1 MFRRIINNLA
11 VNPSSLNQFVFYSK
25 RLKKERSIRTIGV
38 SLMILS
44 LFVQLFAAAIPAE
57 KSFANGDNDIVKTK
71 IRNLDHLVSI
81 CKTDAKVRSIYA
93 RFGANCDQIATAKQK
108 TINANGANYWS
119 IGYSPLSQYNISSD
133 EWGEVAVKVGSENI
147 FQRPLRA
154 WGPHNYVAYEFK
166 ANGKTYWILQDCGNL
181 VTIGAYSKPPSLEVH
196 KQLITP
202 KQVQVGDTVKYRITY
217 RNPVLESV
225 AVDFRLRDLLNPNLE
240 LVGMD
245 GRNGFVDGDPV
256 IDLKGLG
263 GSTTFREITLA
274 AKVKTRPADGKICN
288 VVRVS
293 ADVVGRVES
302 KEDVCVT
309 VVKPPT
315 PPPVTPTTPAPTP
328 PTTPATPTTPVTP
341 KCAVPGKTDLPVDS
355 PLCKH
360 DAPAGICIAST
371 GFLAGSNKDF
381 KVSTVSSVEG
391 TTKVRKYTYI
401 MDGDTANKREVTSSS
416 LTNEQT
422 YNGLKPGTH
431 KVAVTVDFTNE
442 VGQSASDS
450 CTAEITVAENARV
463 TQSKSVSKD
472 GADMNGKKVSSGDVL
487 KFNLTTRNVTATEYK
502 NFAGEDFFG
511 DVLNYA
517 DIVDVSELTKQGM
530 SLGQDKVIRWTTPS
544 IAGNSEEVKTITVKV
559 KPKIPTTNQSSNI
572 SSDFDC
578 IIDNKYGNQVT
589 MSVDCPVIKTIETT
603 TGKLPDTGPGTAALI
618 VFGVTVMAG
627 YFAAR
632 ARLMAKEADIIRKM
646 NQHSHVGA

>member
-25 RLKKERSIRTIGV
+25 RLKKEQSIRTIGV
-38 SLMILS
+38 VLMIMS
-44 LFVQLFAAAIPAE
+44 LFVQLIAAAIPAE
-57 KSFANGDNDIVKTK
+57 KSFAAGANDIVQTE

-81 CKTDAKVRSIYA
+81 CKTNAQVRAIYA

-108 TINANGANYWS
+108 TISASGANYWS
-119 IGYSPLSQYNISSD
+119 IGRNPLSQYNISSD
-133 EWGEVAVKVGSENI
+133 EWGEVAVKVGGETI
-147 FQRPLRA
+147 YQRPLRA
-154 WGPHNYVAYEFK
+154 WGPSSYVAYEFQ
-166 ANGKTYWILQDCGNL
+166 ANGKTYWILKDCGNL
-181 VTIGAYSKPPSLEVH
+181 VTIGAYSKPPGLEVH
-196 KQLITP
+196 KQLLTP
-202 KQVQVGDTVKYRITY
+202 KQVNVGDTVKYRITY

-240 LVGMD
+240 FVGMD
-245 GRNGFVDGDPV
+245 GRNGFIDGDPV

-274 AKVKTRPADGKICN
+274 AKVKSRPADGKICN

-302 KEDVCVT
+302 KEDVCIT
-309 VVKPPT
+309 VAKPPT
-315 PPPVTPTTPAPTP
+315 PTPPTPTP
-328 PTTPATPTTPVTP
+328 PTPTPPTPTTPVTP
-341 KCAVPGKTDLPVDS
+341 KCAIPGKTDLPVDS
-355 PLCKH
+355 PLCKY
-360 DAPAGICIAST
+360 DAPVGICVAST
-371 GFLAGSNKDF
+371 GFLSGSNKDF

-391 TTKVRKYTYI
+391 TTKVRKYTYV
-401 MDGDTANKREVTSSS
+401 MDGDTASKREINSSS

-422 YNGLKPGTH
+422 YTGLKAGTH

-442 VGQSASDS
+442 VGQSASAT
-450 CTAEITVAENARV
+450 CTAEINVAEDARI
-463 TQSKSVSKD
+463 TQTKSVSKD

-487 KFNLTTRNVTATEYK
+487 KFTLTTRNVTATEYK

-511 DVLNYA
+511 DVLDYA
-517 DIVDVSELTKQGM
+517 DIIDNSELTKQGM
-530 SLGQDKVIRWTTPS
+530 TLGQDKIIRWTTPS

-559 KPKIPTTNQSSNI
+559 KATIPTTNQSSNI

-578 IIDNKYGNQVT
+578 VIDNKYGNQVT
-589 MSVDCPVIKTIETT
+589 MSVNCPIIKTIENT
-603 TGKLPDTGPGTAALI
+603 TGKLPNTGPGTTALI
-618 VFGVTVMAG
+618 AFAITVVAG

-646 NQHSHVGA
+646 NQYSHVGV